1 MRAND
6 LSTWITAI
14 IWTNADLKLNTKEQ
28 IFAKFEYILTI
39 GNTSI
44 FYQEN
49 AFENVVYR
57 MSAIL
62 FRPQYID
69 I

>member
-6 LSTWITAI
+6 LSTWITAT

-28 IFAKFEYILTI
+28 IFAKFEYILSI

-49 AFENVVYR
+49 AFGNVV
-57 MSAIL
+57 
-62 FRPQYID
+62 
-69 I
+69 